1 MKRKLINSFLL
12 AAAAVLACACGATKT
27 AALSAATDINAGDRA
42 IYVVAT
48 DYAPADGTTDVADLL
63 QKMID
68 ENPRRTIF
76 FPDGEYLLSHPI
88 ATPADPMK
96 AVHIRMGNFAILK
109 ADKEA
114 WGDAAAVLKLGGKD
128 PANNTTTPGSNYG
141 IEGGIIDGSGVADG
155 ISIDSGRETR
165 ITGVSIK
172 NTRIGIHIKYGA
184 NSGSSDSDIRD
195 VNIIGNG
202 TKEAIG
208 VLIEGFDN
216 TFTNM
221 RLCHVHTGIW
231 CKSAGNSL
239 KNIHPLYGMGD
250 GNYPESRA
258 FVVEMSNN
266 WFDYCYSD
274 QFAKGFVL
282 ENGVEANL
290 INCFA
295 YWYSGKVPF
304 QTAIEC
310 NGAFDSLV
318 YGFHAGFSDSCANV
332 ALLTGSTEGK
342 GRIYDTYMSD
352 REMSPEDVSARF
364 SHPAA
369 N

>member
-1 MKRKLINSFLL
+1 MTRTVPLL
-12 AAAAVLACACGATKT
+12 TAFASAVILACSCGVTPK
-27 AALSAATDINAGDRA
+27 NASPL
-42 IYVVAT
+42 YVVAT
-48 DYAPADGTTDVADLL
+48 DYAPADGVTDVADML

-68 ENPRRTIF
+68 ANPRRTIM
-76 FPDGEYLLSHPI
+76 FPDGTYLLSHPI

-96 AVHIRMGNFAILK
+96 AVHIKMGNFAILK
-109 ADKEA
+109 ADENR
-114 WGDAAAVLKLGGKD
+114 WNGDGAILKLGGKD
-128 PANNTTTPGSNYG
+128 PANNITTPGSNYG
-141 IEGGIIDGSGVADG
+141 IEGGIIDGSDIADG

-172 NTRIGIHIKYGA
+172 NTRIGIHIKHGA

-195 VNIIGNG
+195 VNITGNR

-221 RLCHVHTGIW
+221 RICHTHTGIW
-231 CKSAGNSL
+231 CKSAGNSF
-239 KNIHPLYGMGD
+239 KNIHPLYGMGN

-258 FVVEMSNN
+258 FVVEMGNN

-282 ENGVEANL
+282 SDGVEVNL
-290 INCFA
+290 VNCFA
-295 YWYSGKVPF
+295 YWYTGNVPF

-310 NGAFDSLV
+310 EGAFDSLV
-318 YGFHAGFSDSCANV
+318 YGFHAGFSNSCAKV

-342 GRIYDTYMSD
+342 GHFYDTYMSD
-352 REMSPEDVSARF
+352 REMSADDVSAQF
-364 SHPAA
+364 SK
-369 N
+369 

>member
-1 MKRKLINSFLL
+1 MKVTLKILTI
-12 AAAAVLACACGATKT
+12 AATLFLACSCGVTSKST
-27 AALSAATDINAGDRA
+27 SSSPLYI
-42 IYVVAT
+42 VAT
-48 DYAPADGTTDVADLL
+48 DYAPADGATDVADLL

-68 ENPRRTIF
+68 DNPRRTIL
-76 FPDGEYLLSHPI
+76 FPDGIYLLSHPI

-96 AVHIRMGNFAILK
+96 AVHIKMANFAILK
-109 ADKEA
+109 ADENGWNGSGA
-114 WGDAAAVLKLGGKD
+114 ILKLGGKD
-128 PANNTTTPGSNYG
+128 PANNITTCGSNYG

-172 NTRIGIHIKYGA
+172 NTRTGIHIKYGA

-221 RLCHVHTGIW
+221 RICHTHTGIW
-231 CKSAGNSL
+231 CKSAGNSF
-239 KNIHPLYGMGD
+239 KNIHPLYGMGN

-258 FVVEMSNN
+258 FVIEMGNN

-282 ENGVEANL
+282 SDGVEVNMV
-290 INCFA
+290 NCFA
-295 YWYSGKVPF
+295 FWYTGNVPY

-310 NGAFDSLV
+310 EGAFDSLV
-318 YGFHAGFSDSCANV
+318 YGFHAGFSDSCAKV
-332 ALLTGSTEGK
+332 ALLTGATEGK
-342 GRIYDTYMSD
+342 GKFYDTYMSD
-352 REMSPEDVSARF
+352 REMSPDDVSARF
-364 SHPAA
+364 SSRRDQ
-369 N
+369 

>member
-1 MKRKLINSFLL
+1 MKLFHIL
-12 AAAAVLACACGATKT
+12 VLAVATALSCGCGVTAGT
-27 AALSAATDINAGDRA
+27 AAPANDSR

-68 ENPRRTIF
+68 ENPHRTIF
-76 FPDGEYLLSHPI
+76 FPDGEYLLSHSI
-88 ATPADPMK
+88 ATPADPNK

-109 ADKEA
+109 ADKDA
-114 WGDAAAVLKLGGKD
+114 WTDGAVLRLGGKC
-128 PANNTTTPGSNYG
+128 PANDITTNGSNYG

-172 NTRIGIHIKYGA
+172 NTRIGIHIMYGA

-195 VNIIGNG
+195 VNIIGNR

-221 RLCHVHTGIW
+221 RICHTHTGIW
-231 CKSAGNSL
+231 CKSAGNSF
-239 KNIHPLYGMGD
+239 KNIHPLYGMGN

-258 FVVEMSNN
+258 FVVECGNN

-282 ENGVEANL
+282 TDGVEVNMV
-290 INCFA
+290 NCFA
-295 YWYSGKVPF
+295 YWYTGNVPF

-310 NGAFDSLV
+310 EGAFDSLV
-318 YGFHAGFSDSCANV
+318 YGFHAGFSDSCADV
-332 ALLTGSTEGK
+332 ALLTGAVEGK

-352 REMSPEDVSARF
+352 RAMSPADVSAKF
-364 SHPAA
+364 TAA
-369 N
+369 R